1 MALNY
6 LEKLGMVFAV
16 GLFLYIV
23 KFMLKVIY
31 TYALGPALNN
41 VDFKSKGK
49 WACEYTF
56 IPYIDRI

>member
-1 MALNY
+1 MAFNS
-6 LEKLGMVFAV
+6 LEKLGIVFAV
-16 GLFLYIV
+16 SLVLYLV
-23 KFMLKVIY
+23 KFIFNVIY

-56 IPYIDRI
+56 YFF